1 MLRFTE
7 GKPSPTI
14 SKIPMKYGAATGVA
28 NDENGNLLFYSTGC
42 KIISKNFEVM
52 ENGDDIDSGA
62 DNIESCPDLGGA
74 LYLKNGTFVL
84 PDSKDENI
92 YNVFYLRIIR
102 TSDTSNLID
111 RLYQARVDV
120 SANNG
125 LGRVLEKNKVIL
137 EDSLRN
143 QISVTR
149 HGNGRDWWI
158 VFPRG
163 VGREFW
169 RILVGSEGTQVLD
182 MITIPEP
189 QPPFSVRFEWSDAP
203 GTYYSP
209 NEYYWEIESSATFSP
224 DGTMFC
230 TAVLGTGLELYD
242 FDRCTGLLTFRRLIQ
257 VPRLRLPKSI
267 GNEVTVLGLAFS
279 PNNRYLYF
287 NNGEALFQL
296 DVCDACLATSE
307 PIEIG
312 IIDGFRDLF
321 LPVTFFNMRNGP
333 DGKIY
338 MGSAST
344 SRLLHVIHEPDKKGS
359 ACNFEQR
366 GIAFPFWNSWI
377 INNFPNFNL
386 LDLRESP
393 CDSLGIDNPFYV
405 SDLAFDSFRIFPNPA
420 NEAIQ
425 VYIPDCIGGRIR
437 VWDVQGRLIAET
449 ESFAG
454 MEVYRLSTADWVS
467 GMYFFEI
474 IQEKTSI
481 RKVVVTH

>member
-189 QPPFSVRFEWSDAP
+189 QPPFSVRRMVRCP
-203 GTYYSP
+203 RHVL
-209 NEYYWEIESSATFSP
+209 FS
-224 DGTMFC
+224 
-230 TAVLGTGLELYD
+230 
-242 FDRCTGLLTFRRLIQ
+242 
-257 VPRLRLPKSI
+257 
-267 GNEVTVLGLAFS
+267 
-279 PNNRYLYF
+279 
-287 NNGEALFQL
+287 
-296 DVCDACLATSE
+296 
-307 PIEIG
+307 
-312 IIDGFRDLF
+312 
-321 LPVTFFNMRNGP
+321 
-333 DGKIY
+333 
-338 MGSAST
+338 
-344 SRLLHVIHEPDKKGS
+344 
-359 ACNFEQR
+359 
-366 GIAFPFWNSWI
+366 
-377 INNFPNFNL
+377 
-386 LDLRESP
+386 
-393 CDSLGIDNPFYV
+393 
-405 SDLAFDSFRIFPNPA
+405 
-420 NEAIQ
+420 
-425 VYIPDCIGGRIR
+425 
-437 VWDVQGRLIAET
+437 
-449 ESFAG
+449 
-454 MEVYRLSTADWVS
+454 
-467 GMYFFEI
+467 
-474 IQEKTSI
+474 
-481 RKVVVTH
+481 

>member
-1 MLRFTE
+1 M
-7 GKPSPTI
+7 
-14 SKIPMKYGAATGVA
+14 
-28 NDENGNLLFYSTGC
+28 
-42 KIISKNFEVM
+42 
-52 ENGDDIDSGA
+52 
-62 DNIESCPDLGGA
+62 
-74 LYLKNGTFVL
+74 
-84 PDSKDENI
+84 
-92 YNVFYLRIIR
+92 
-102 TSDTSNLID
+102 
-111 RLYQARVDV
+111 
-120 SANNG
+120 
-125 LGRVLEKNKVIL
+125 
-137 EDSLRN
+137 
-143 QISVTR
+143 
-149 HGNGRDWWI
+149 
-158 VFPRG
+158 
-163 VGREFW
+163 
-169 RILVGSEGTQVLD
+169 
-182 MITIPEP
+182 
-189 QPPFSVRFEWSDAP
+189 
-203 GTYYSP
+203 
-209 NEYYWEIESSATFSP
+209 
-224 DGTMFC
+224 
-230 TAVLGTGLELYD
+230 
-242 FDRCTGLLTFRRLIQ
+242 
-257 VPRLRLPKSI
+257 
-267 GNEVTVLGLAFS
+267 TVLGLAFS